1 MSEPVTQTVPP
12 RANPRLCERKERIVL
27 VEDDP
32 QDALRIRRE
41 LAREPRSPQPFRIE
55 VFSTV
60 AAARERLSSGGVDV
74 VLLDLHLPDSRGIDT
89 VRRIVD
95 CAPEVP
101 IVVFTV
107 SGDEDIA
114 LRALQAGAQ
123 DYLVKEE
130 VSGPLLR
137 RVIRH
142 AIERQRMSR
151 ENDALRR
158 EGARAE
164 KLESL
169 GVLAGGVAHDFSNLL
184 TVILANAEVAKR
196 ELPATGLASAA
207 LEAISVSASLAS
219 RLTAQL
225 RVYSGE
231 GSFDVEPMDVSA
243 AIREIEHSLR
253 STVPPGT
260 ELHLSLAS
268 DLAAVEADVSQIQQ
282 VVLNLVHNAGESLAN
297 QTGRI
302 EVATSLQELTAEAIA
317 DLSGGDDLEPGSF
330 VRIEVRDTGA
340 GMDEDTLSKI
350 FDPFFT
356 TKFVGRGLGLASVLG
371 IVKRHAGGVQV
382 RSRPGLGS
390 TFQIFLPVS
399 PGEARAPRSEAEDL
413 RGEGRVLVVDD
424 DEAVTE
430 VFERGLPL
438 YGYSVVTANSGPRA
452 LQILQEQGDEVDVVV
467 LDLNMPGM
475 DGKEAFAALRRIAPE
490 LRVILYSGFDL
501 RQALDQFPG
510 LDGYVQKPLELS
522 GLAAKLEEVLRDA
535 DPRAGD

>member
-1 MSEPVTQTVPP
+1 MSEPVSQMVPP
-12 RANPRLCERKERIVL
+12 RANPKLYERKQRIVL
-27 VEDDP
+27 IEDDP

-41 LAREPRSPQPFRIE
+41 LAGDSKAPQPFRIE
-55 VFSTV
+55 VITTV
-60 AAARERLSSGGVDV
+60 AAARERLSNGGVDA

-89 VRRIVD
+89 VRRVVD
-95 CAPEVP
+95 CAPGVP
-101 IVVFTV
+101 LVVFTV
-107 SGDEDIA
+107 SGDEDTA

-142 AIERQRMSR
+142 AIERERMLR
-151 ENDALRR
+151 ENEALRR

-196 ELPATGLASAA
+196 ELPTAGLANAA

-225 RVYSGE
+225 RVYSGA
-231 GSFDVEPMDVSA
+231 GSFDVEPIDVSA
-243 AIREIEHSLR
+243 TIREIEHSLR
-253 STVPPGT
+253 NTVPAGT
-260 ELHLSLAS
+260 QLHFSLAS
-268 DLAAVEADVSQIQQ
+268 DLGAVEADASQIQQ
-282 VVLNLVHNAGESLAN
+282 VVLNLVHNAGESLTDK
-297 QTGRI
+297 TGRI
-302 EVATSLQELTAEAIA
+302 EVATSLAELTAEAIA
-317 DLSGGDDLEPGSF
+317 DLSGGGALEPGTF

-340 GMDEDTLSKI
+340 GMDKDTLSKI

-371 IVKRHAGGVQV
+371 IVKRHGGGVHV

-399 PGEARAPRSEAEDL
+399 PGEARETRSEAEDL

-430 VFERGLPL
+430 VIERGLPF
-438 YGYSVVTANSGPRA
+438 YGYSVVAANSGSRA
-452 LQILQEQGDEVDVVV
+452 LQILQEQADQVDVVV

-475 DGKEAFAALRRIAPE
+475 DGKEAFAALRRIAPDV
-490 LRVILYSGFDL
+490 RVILYSGFDL
-501 RQALDQFPG
+501 RQALEQFPG
-510 LDGYVQKPLELS
+510 LDGYVQKPLELCD
-522 GLAAKLEEVLRDA
+522 LAAKLKDVLRAA
-535 DPRAGD
+535 DPPGAD